1 MDAPTQRPQRAP
13 HRQRRGL
20 ARMELILDAATRV
33 IEERGYER
41 MTTNAVAAE
50 AGISPGS
57 LYQYFSS
64 RQDIASALWG
74 RWSVKVQAIVEDD
87 ALTLPETSLGE
98 VVDRVVTP
106 LHALK
111 TSDRVFAELY
121 ARVSAADPGL
131 VDQADDQLHERLVA
145 ILSTRNPQMG
155 RREISTAT
163 SIVEGMFSAIVT
175 RATLTGDP
183 GTDLIE
189 MKRAIVAYLEAR
201 GIH

>member
-1 MDAPTQRPQRAP
+1 MATPAQRPRRAP
-13 HRQRRGL
+13 HRQQRGL

-64 RQDIASALWG
+64 RQDIASALWR
-74 RWSVKVQAIVEDD
+74 RWSVKVQAILDDD
-87 ALTLPETSLGE
+87 ALTSPKTPLDE
-98 VVDRVVTP
+98 VVDRIVTP

-121 ARVSAADPGL
+121 ARVSAPDRD
-131 VDQADDQLHERLVA
+131 VIDQADDQFRDRLVA
-145 ILSTRNPQMG
+145 ILAERNPQAG
-155 RREISTAT
+155 RQEISTAT
-163 SIVEGMFSAIVT
+163 GIVEGMFSAIVT

-183 GTDLIE
+183 GTDLAE

-201 GIH
+201 GVR

>member
-1 MDAPTQRPQRAP
+1 M
-13 HRQRRGL
+13 
-20 ARMELILDAATRV
+20 
-33 IEERGYER
+33 
-41 MTTNAVAAE
+41 
-50 AGISPGS
+50 PG
-57 LYQYFSS
+57 
-64 RQDIASALWG
+64 
-74 RWSVKVQAIVEDD
+74 
-87 ALTLPETSLGE
+87 TSLGE

-145 ILSTRNPQMG
+145 ILATRNPQMG

-183 GTDLIE
+183 GIDLIE